1 MCIRDSCRADVCGFI
16 AGSVADCHS
25 DGISIDAGDAVSQT
39 VTALRFATIVPGA
52 YCWHHADDN
61 EFESGMKNQGR
72 NKKGSKDNWCE
83 GGDLNPHVTGGTD
96 DFILPSK
103 SSSVSSPAPLPP

>member
-1 MCIRDSCRADVCGFI
+1 MGSVAAGIADCRADVCGFI
-16 AGSVADCHS
+16 VRSVADCHS
-25 DGISIDAGDAVSQT
+25 DGISIDADDAVSQT
-39 VTALRFATIVPGA
+39 VAALHFATIVPGT

-83 GGDLNPHVTGGTD
+83 GGDLNPHVRKDTNT
-96 DFILPSK
+96 
-103 SSSVSSPAPLPP
+103 